1 MNDVTLFNLSVPVLR
16 RTNYFFFSLR
26 FQKYAFLIK
35 ITKKMILFTLNLY
48 LYIHERVFFPPKII
62 NSVGNQSIQKAP
74 ESSHCG
80 ENPGAF

>member
-1 MNDVTLFNLSVPVLR
+1 
-16 RTNYFFFSLR
+16 
-26 FQKYAFLIK
+26 
-35 ITKKMILFTLNLY
+35 MILFTLNLY